1 MEKKN
6 IKLSGNFKMNELM
19 LKGVITPNCS
29 VASVIRTKGARL
41 QIELDTELDNP
52 QKIMLGFYNEGLQ
65 NCYDVCEGYIISKN
79 VIAFNFDEKFVHILS
94 AAGISYY
101 RMCVA
106 VEYENEFSCFCIQS
120 KNYVPTP
127 NAVDYRGALC
137 VSQENNKTLAAYFSQ
152 GGRLSAKVVDSK
164 KFFGEFYC
172 TEISALKKQESGI
185 ELELTCKS
193 LDDQIAEPYLVS
205 FDGRTVIPLKVLS
218 IDSNKLAA
226 VLDFEDMAGRDFT
239 KYILKIKISG
249 VPVDTR
255 WSKGVQIEGCS
266 LYEPISFSVNGEQ
279 HSISC
284 GAAAKTFEFDYIEKY
299 YSAVF
304 SVIIAVY
311 NTELFVAEAIESV
324 LAQDT
329 ANIAKAIADSKN
341 TVYGSI
347 YELIL
352 VDDGSTDSSGE
363 ICDRYAEKYPQIK
376 VIHKENGG
384 VSSARNLG
392 IEAAGGKY
400 LNFLD
405 SDDKFSDNV
414 FKECFAFFEKH
425 YDEINILTFPMKF
438 FEAQTGNHWLNFK
451 FNNGNRIIDCNKEY
465 DKPVISTS
473 SAIIKGEAVKGKIFF
488 NENLVTGEDGRFL
501 YEILFNTVP
510 KIGAISTC
518 IYWYRRRSAGE
529 ASAVQS
535 IKETKNFYIDKLEKF
550 SDWVI
555 EYNLNKNGTIPKYAQ
570 YFITQ
575 ELQFRIK
582 SDADAAIAKEILT
595 EKEFENYKAHIA
607 KLLSYVDDN
616 IILEQKMIYREH
628 KLFMLKLKYQ
638 CEPNKYFMNG
648 DIIYYYNGVPTFS
661 VSSFILKLELMEI
674 SHSHFIIE
682 GYNTSFEE
690 NQELYVCV
698 NEEYH
703 IPTRINRNKN
713 VQSLGEVAL
722 FTYCF
727 KFELD
732 LDDNIDEYVIEFF
745 EKIDNH
751 FIKKANIKCGKVFQI
766 SSVYSKSY
774 YSSGNRIAQMEN
786 NSLIIKLINSSSNSL
801 ISSLT
806 SALIYEQS
814 FVKQIEQKNSNKNL
828 SIQNAISLR
837 NRIITLKSLYD
848 KIPHKKIWLIS
859 DRVNL
864 ARDNGEALFLYL
876 MEVND
881 PEIDV
886 YFVINSDCDDYERM
900 QKYGKVLIQNT
911 EEHKIMHVLADYVIS
926 AQADDYVTDPFLADG
941 TSEIFKD
948 LINKPKFI
956 FLQHG
961 ITKDDLSDWL
971 QKYNKNIFGFVTA
984 ALPEYK
990 SILDCDYYYSDKEV
1004 WLTGFPRY
1012 DRLYNDP
1019 KRYITIMPTW
1029 RKFLTKHASVGIN
1042 VINDTFSE
1050 SNFFKFY
1057 NSLLNSERLLA
1068 AAEEYNYQICYMPH
1082 PNLSGAADLFT
1093 HHPNVQYFGFDKPYR
1108 EVFAESDL
1116 MITDYSSSVMDFVY
1130 LRKPV
1135 VYCQFDREE
1144 FFSGKHTYVEGYFD
1158 YETDGFGELTFDLD
1172 SLVDQVIEYM
1182 KNGCELKD
1190 MYRER
1195 IDKFFAFNDN
1205 NNCERVYKKIKALD
1219 NNLYK

>member
-29 VASVIRTKGARL
+29 VASVIRTKGSRL

-127 NAVDYRGALC
+127 NTVDYRGALC

-226 VLDFEDMAGRDFT
+226 MLDFEDMEGRDFT

-249 VPVDTR
+249 VPIDTR

-438 FEAQTGNHWLNFK
+438 FEAQSGDHWLNFK
-451 FNNGNRIIDCNKEY
+451 FNNGSRIIDYNKEY
-465 DKPVISTS
+465 DKTVVSTS
-473 SAIIKGEAVKGKIFF
+473 SAVLKNDAVKGKFF
-488 NENLVTGEDGRFL
+488 FKENMITGEDCQFL
-501 YEILFNTVP
+501 YQILFETIP
-510 KIGAISTC
+510 KIGVVNTC
-518 IYWYRRRSAGE
+518 IYWYRRRSVGE
-529 ASAVQS
+529 LSAINLSKQDR
-535 IKETKNFYIDKLEKF
+535 NFYFQKLEELL
-550 SDWVI
+550 DWAV
-555 EYNLNKNGTIPKYAQ
+555 EYQLQHNGEIPKYVQYLIAQ
-570 YFITQ
+570 DIQWKIY
-575 ELQFRIK
+575 LDK
-582 SDADAAIAKEILT
+582 DAAIAKSVLT
-595 EKEFENYKAHIA
+595 IEEFEEYKNHIA
-607 KLLSYVDDN
+607 KLLTYVDDN
-616 IILEQKMIYREH
+616 IILEQKKVYREQ
-628 KLFMLKLKYQ
+628 KMYMLELKYQ
-638 CEPNKYFMNG
+638 RKPDKYFINN
-648 DIIYYYNGVPTFS
+648 DITYFYNGLPTFS
-661 VSSFILKLELMEI
+661 ASSCVLKLDFMKI
-674 SHSHFIIE
+674 SDGRFMIE
-682 GYNTSFEE
+682 GYNMSLEE
-690 NQELYVCV
+690 NQEFFICV
-698 NEEYH
+698 NGKF
-703 IPTRINRNKN
+703 IPAITVERNKN
-713 VQSLGEVAL
+713 IQSLGVDIMYS
-722 FTYCF
+722 FCF
-727 KFELD
+727 KFDLELD
-732 LDDNIDEYVIEFF
+732 SEISEYSIGFY
-745 EKIDNH
+745 EKIDGYYIQKN
-751 FIKKANIKCGKVFQI
+751 NIK
-766 SSVYSKSY
+766 YSKFIPLSNTYTKSY
-774 YSSGNRIAQMEN
+774 YLSENWIVQMEN
-786 NSLIIKLINSSSNSL
+786 NNLIVKGIENSSDSL
-801 ISSLT
+801 V
-806 SALIYEQS
+806 SALAGTLKYEEAFVNQITQS
-814 FVKQIEQKNSNKNL
+814 KNYNEEK
-828 SIQNAISLR
+828 IKEAVALR

-848 KIPHKKIWLIS
+848 KIPHKQIWLIS
-859 DRVNL
+859 DRVNM
-864 ARDNGEALFLYL
+864 AGDNGEAFFQYL
-876 MEVND
+876 NRKND
-881 PEIDV
+881 PDIDV
-886 YFVINSDCDDYERM
+886 YFVIGDQCDDYEKLQQYR
-900 QKYGKVLIQNT
+900 KVLVQNS
-911 EEHKIMHVLADYVIS
+911 EEHKIIHTLADYIIS
-926 AQADDYVTDPFLADG
+926 AQADDYVISPFISEG
-941 TSEIFKD
+941 TSEVFKD
-948 LINKPKFI
+948 LSFNHKFI

-961 ITKDDLSDWL
+961 IIKDDLSDWL
-971 QKYNKNIFGFVTA
+971 NKYAKDITGFITSVN
-984 ALPEYK
+984 PEYQ
-990 SILDCDYYYSDKEV
+990 SILDCKYYYTDKEV
-1004 WLTGFPRY
+1004 WLTGLPRF

-1019 KRYITIMPTW
+1019 KRYITVMPTW
-1029 RKFLTKHASVGIN
+1029 RKFLTKPASVGVNEI
-1042 VINDTFSE
+1042 IDQFCE

-1057 NSLLNSERLLA
+1057 NDLLNDERLLT
-1068 AAEEYNYQICYMPH
+1068 AAEKYNYTICFMQH
-1082 PNLSGAADLFT
+1082 PNLQGSAEKFT
-1093 HHPNVQYFGFDKPYR
+1093 HHPNVQFFGFDKPYR

-1130 LRKPV
+1130 LRKPI

-1158 YETDGFGELTFDLD
+1158 YETYGFGELTFDLD
-1172 SLVDQVIEYM
+1172 SLVDHVIEYM
-1182 KNGCELKD
+1182 ENGCELKD
-1190 MYRER
+1190 LYKER
-1195 IDKFFAFNDN
+1195 IDRFFAFNDT
-1205 NNCERVYKKIKALD
+1205 NNCERVYRKIKAL
-1219 NNLYK
+1219 K